1 MMRIWYGLIQLLFFL
16 LASAALSG
24 LVSAKEFLSPEK
36 AFIVEAMWL
45 ANTNEIAIDYRP
57 VSGYY
62 IYQESLQYRLF
73 INDKPT
79 IPKSIQ
85 IPKGVEKFDETFGKK
100 MEIFPKPFE
109 VILGFTQTPQ
119 SGIRLEI
126 DLQGCADG
134 GICYPPM
141 TYQYF
146 IAAPGV
152 RVAPIPEGDAA
163 PTRGTVTNATSFSLS
178 DLWSGRDDV
187 ASIKSYLENAKP
199 FYLFIGF
206 FILGIA
212 LAFTP
217 CVLPMLPILSS
228 IVLGRQSGGPISKT
242 RSAYLALAYILGMA
256 LLYALAGVLTA
267 ALGSG
272 VQRALQSPIALVLFA
287 LLLLFL
293 AASLFGLYELKMPQA
308 WQSKVDQLAGRQKG
322 GSFVGAFSL
331 GAISTLVASPC
342 ITAPLASVLGFVA
355 QTGSMALGGGL
366 LFVMALGMGLPLL
379 LIALG
384 ARSFLPQTGAWMMW
398 LQRALG
404 LILVALAIWIVWPAI
419 AVVSGG
425 QTQTSTRTE
434 KRIPPDLVFQVVRSS
449 EDLERI
455 LQKAKADNQPVML
468 DYYADWCISCKEMEA
483 ITFTNSEV
491 GKAMSHFVLV
501 QVDVT
506 INNQQSQN
514 LLKRFGLFGP
524 PAILFFNGAGE
535 EQKSLRVVGFM
546 APSRFLER
554 LQELR
559 AK

>member
-1 MMRIWYGLIQLLFFL
+1 MRRIQYGLVRLILVLL
-16 LASAALSG
+16 SSTALSG
-24 LVSAKEFLSPEK
+24 LVSAKEFLPPEK
-36 AFIVEAMWL
+36 AFIVEATWL
-45 ANTNEIAIDYRP
+45 TNTNEVAIEYRP

-73 INDKPT
+73 INDKL
-79 IPKSIQ
+79 IAPKSIQ
-85 IPKGVEKFDETFGKK
+85 IPKGIEKFDETFGKK

-109 VILGFTQTPQ
+109 VLLKLSQAPQ

-163 PTRGTVTNATSFSLS
+163 PMRMMNTNAAPFSLA

-187 ASIKSYLENAKP
+187 TSIKSYLENAKP
-199 FYLFIGF
+199 FYLLIGF

-228 IVLGRQSGGPISKT
+228 IVLGRQDGSPISKT

-272 VQRALQSPIALVLFA
+272 VQRALQSPIALILFA

-293 AASLFGLYELKMPQA
+293 AGSLFGLYELKMPQA
-308 WQSKVDQLAGRQKG
+308 WQTKVDQLAGRQRG
-322 GSFVGAFSL
+322 GSIVGAFSL

-379 LIALG
+379 LITLG

-404 LILVALAIWIVWPAI
+404 LVLVALAIWIVWPAI
-419 AVVSGG
+419 SAVTSN
-425 QTQTSTRTE
+425 QTQISARTE
-434 KRIPPDLVFQVVRSS
+434 KRIAPDLVFQIVRSS
-449 EDLERI
+449 EELDRI
-455 LQKAKADNQPVML
+455 MQKARAENKPVML

-483 ITFTNSEV
+483 ITFTNAEV
-491 GKAMSHFVLV
+491 GKAMSRFVLV
-501 QVDVT
+501 QADVT
-506 INNQQSQN
+506 ISNPQTQA
-514 LLKRFGLFGP
+514 LLKQFGLYGP

-546 APSRFLER
+546 APTRFLER
-554 LQELR
+554 LQELG

>member
-1 MMRIWYGLIQLLFFL
+1 MRRIQYGLVQLLL
-16 LASAALSG
+16 LSSIALSG
-24 LVSAKEFLSPEK
+24 LVSAKEFLPPEK
-36 AFIVEAMWL
+36 AFIVEATWL
-45 ANTNEIAIDYRP
+45 ANTNEIAIEYRP

-73 INDKPT
+73 INDKPSA
-79 IPKSIQ
+79 PKSIQ
-85 IPKGVEKFDETFGKK
+85 IPRGVEKFDETFGKK

-109 VILGFTQTPQ
+109 VVLGFTQTPQ

-163 PTRGTVTNATSFSLS
+163 PIRSSNPTPAPFNLS

-199 FYLFIGF
+199 FYLFAGF

-228 IVLGRQSGGPISKT
+228 IVLGRQDGGPISKT

-272 VQRALQSPIALVLFA
+272 VQRALQSPIALILFA

-293 AASLFGLYELKMPQA
+293 AGSLFGLYELKMPQA
-308 WQSKVDQLAGRQKG
+308 WQNKVDQLAGRQKG
-322 GSFVGAFSL
+322 GSIAGAFGL

-379 LIALG
+379 LIAMG

-398 LQRALG
+398 LQRGLG
-404 LILVALAIWIVWPAI
+404 LVLIALAIWIVWPAI
-419 AVVSGG
+419 SVVAGNQNQISP
-425 QTQTSTRTE
+425 RTE
-434 KRIPPDLVFQVVRSS
+434 KRISSDLVFQVVRSS
-449 EDLERI
+449 EELERI
-455 LQKAKADNQPVML
+455 LQRAKAENKPVIL

-483 ITFTNSEV
+483 ITFTNPEV
-491 GKAMSHFVLV
+491 AKAMSRFVLV
-501 QVDVT
+501 QADVT
-506 INNQQSQN
+506 INSQQSQA
-514 LLKRFGLFGP
+514 LLKQFSLYGP
-524 PAILFFNGAGE
+524 PAILFFNGAGD

-554 LQELR
+554 LQELG

>member
-1 MMRIWYGLIQLLFFL
+1 MRRIQYGLAQLLFFL
-16 LASAALSG
+16 LSSVALSG
-24 LVSAKEFLSPEK
+24 LVSAKEFLPPEK
-36 AFIVEAMWL
+36 AFIVEATWL
-45 ANTNEIAIDYRP
+45 ANTNEIAIEYRP

-73 INDKPT
+73 INDKPSA
-79 IPKSIQ
+79 PKSIQ
-85 IPKGVEKFDETFGKK
+85 IPRGVEKFDETFGKK

-109 VILGFTQTPQ
+109 VLLGLPESPQ

-163 PTRGTVTNATSFSLS
+163 PTRSSNSTPVPFDLS

-199 FYLFIGF
+199 FYLLIGF

-228 IVLGRQSGGPISKT
+228 IVLGRQDGSPISKT

-267 ALGSG
+267 ALGGG
-272 VQRALQSPIALVLFA
+272 VQRALQSPIALILFA

-293 AASLFGLYELKMPQA
+293 AGSLFGLYELKMPQA

-322 GSFVGAFSL
+322 GSIVGAFSL

-398 LQRALG
+398 LQRGLG
-404 LILVALAIWIVWPAI
+404 LVLVALAIWIVWPAMSVI
-419 AVVSGG
+419 TGN
-425 QTQTSTRTE
+425 QTQTSTPTE

-449 EDLERI
+449 EELERI
-455 LQKAKADNQPVML
+455 LQRAKADNKPVML

-491 GKAMSHFVLV
+491 AKAMSRFVLV

-506 INNQQSQN
+506 INRQQSQA
-514 LLKRFGLFGP
+514 LLKQFSLYGP
-524 PAILFFNGAGE
+524 PAILFFNGTGE

-546 APSRFLER
+546 TSSRFLER
-554 LQELR
+554 LQELG

>member
-1 MMRIWYGLIQLLFFL
+1 MRRIQYGLVQLLLFL
-16 LASAALSG
+16 LSSVALSG
-24 LVSAKEFLSPEK
+24 LVSAKEFLPPEK
-36 AFIVEAMWL
+36 AFIVEATWL
-45 ANTNEIAIDYRP
+45 ANTNEIAIEYRP

-73 INDKPT
+73 INDKPSA
-79 IPKSIQ
+79 PKSIQ
-85 IPKGVEKFDETFGKK
+85 IPRGVEKFDETFGKK

-109 VILGFTQTPQ
+109 VVLGFTQTPQ

-163 PTRGTVTNATSFSLS
+163 PTRSSNPTPAPFDLS

-199 FYLFIGF
+199 FYLFAGF

-228 IVLGRQSGGPISKT
+228 IVLGRQDGGPISKT

-272 VQRALQSPIALVLFA
+272 VQRALQSPIALILFA

-293 AASLFGLYELKMPQA
+293 AGSLFGLYELKMPQA
-308 WQSKVDQLAGRQKG
+308 WQNKVDQLAGRQKG
-322 GSFVGAFSL
+322 GSIAGAFGL

-355 QTGSMALGGGL
+355 QTGSMVLGGGL

-379 LIALG
+379 LIAMG

-398 LQRALG
+398 LQRGLG
-404 LILVALAIWIVWPAI
+404 LVLIALAIWIVWPAI
-419 AVVSGG
+419 SVVAGNQNQISP
-425 QTQTSTRTE
+425 RTE
-434 KRIPPDLVFQVVRSS
+434 KRISSDLVFQVVRSS
-449 EDLERI
+449 EELERI
-455 LQKAKADNQPVML
+455 LQRAKAENKPVIL

-483 ITFTNSEV
+483 ITFTNPEV
-491 GKAMSHFVLV
+491 AKAMSRFVLV
-501 QVDVT
+501 QADVT
-506 INNQQSQN
+506 INSQQSQA
-514 LLKRFGLFGP
+514 LLKQFSLYGP
-524 PAILFFNGAGE
+524 PAILFFNGAGA

-554 LQELR
+554 LQELG

>member
-1 MMRIWYGLIQLLFFL
+1 MRRIQHGLVQLLFL
-16 LASAALSG
+16 LLSSVALSG
-24 LVSAKEFLSPEK
+24 LVSAKEFLPPEK
-36 AFIVEAMWL
+36 AFIVEATWL
-45 ANTNEIAIDYRP
+45 PNTNQIAIEYRP

-73 INDKPT
+73 INDKPSA
-79 IPKSIQ
+79 PKSIQ
-85 IPKGVEKFDETFGKK
+85 IPRGVEKFDETFGKK

-109 VILGFTQTPQ
+109 VVLGFTQTPQ

-163 PTRGTVTNATSFSLS
+163 PTRSSNPTPAPFDLS

-199 FYLFIGF
+199 FYLFTGF

-228 IVLGRQSGGPISKT
+228 IVLGRQDGGPISKT

-272 VQRALQSPIALVLFA
+272 VQRALQSPIALILFA

-293 AASLFGLYELKMPQA
+293 AGSLFGLYELKMPQA
-308 WQSKVDQLAGRQKG
+308 WQNKVDQLAGRQKG
-322 GSFVGAFSL
+322 GSIAGAFSL

-379 LIALG
+379 LIAMG
-384 ARSFLPQTGAWMMW
+384 ARSFLPQTGVWMIW
-398 LQRALG
+398 LQRGLG
-404 LILVALAIWIVWPAI
+404 LVLIALAIWIVWPAI
-419 AVVSGG
+419 SVVADN
-425 QTQTSTRTE
+425 QNQTSPRTE
-434 KRIPPDLVFQVVRSS
+434 KRISSDLVFQIVRSS
-449 EDLERI
+449 EELERI
-455 LQKAKADNQPVML
+455 LQRAKAENKPVML

-483 ITFTNSEV
+483 ITFTNPEV
-491 GKAMSHFVLV
+491 AKAMSRFVLV
-501 QVDVT
+501 QADVT
-506 INNQQSQN
+506 INSQQSQA
-514 LLKRFGLFGP
+514 LLKQFSLYGP
-524 PAILFFNGAGE
+524 PAILFFNGAGA

-554 LQELR
+554 LQELG

>member
-1 MMRIWYGLIQLLFFL
+1 MRRIQYDLVQLLLFL
-16 LASAALSG
+16 LSSVALSS
-24 LVSAKEFLSPEK
+24 LVSAKEFLPPER
-36 AFIVEAMWL
+36 AFIVEATWL
-45 ANTNEIAIDYRP
+45 ANTNEIAIEYRP

-73 INDKPT
+73 INDKPSA
-79 IPKSIQ
+79 PKSIQ

-109 VILGFTQTPQ
+109 VLLGLPQVPQ

-163 PTRGTVTNATSFSLS
+163 PIRIADKNSEPFSLS
-178 DLWSGRDDV
+178 GLWSGRDDV

-199 FYLFIGF
+199 FYLLIGF

-228 IVLGRQSGGPISKT
+228 IVLGRQDGSPISKA

-256 LLYALAGVLTA
+256 LLYALAGILTA

-272 VQRALQSPIALVLFA
+272 VQRALQSPIALILFA

-293 AASLFGLYELKMPQA
+293 AGSLFGLYELKMPQA
-308 WQSKVDQLAGRQKG
+308 WQTKVDQLAGRQKG
-322 GSFVGAFSL
+322 GSIAGAFSL

-404 LILVALAIWIVWPAI
+404 LALVALAIWIVWPAI
-419 AVVSGG
+419 SVVTGN
-425 QTQTSTRTE
+425 QTQITTRTE
-434 KRIPPDLVFQVVRSS
+434 KRIPPNLVFQVVRSS
-449 EDLERI
+449 EELERI
-455 LQKAKADNQPVML
+455 LQKAKADNKPVML

-491 GKAMSHFVLV
+491 ANGLSRFVLV

-506 INNQQSQN
+506 INNPQTQA
-514 LLKRFGLFGP
+514 LLKQFGLYGP

-546 APSRFLER
+546 APGRFLER
-554 LQELR
+554 LQELG

>member
-1 MMRIWYGLIQLLFFL
+1 MRRIWYGLVQLVFILVS
-16 LASAALSG
+16 SAALSG
-24 LVSAKEFLSPEK
+24 FVSAKEFLPPEK
-36 AFIVEAMWL
+36 AFIVEATWL
-45 ANTNEIAIDYRP
+45 PNTNQVAIEYRP
-57 VSGYY
+57 VAGYY
-62 IYQESLQYRLF
+62 IYQESLQYRLI

-79 IPKSIQ
+79 AAKIIQ
-85 IPKGVEKFDETFGKK
+85 IPRGVEKFDETFGKK

-109 VILGFTQTPQ
+109 VVLGFTQTPQ

-163 PTRGTVTNATSFSLS
+163 PTRTLNPTPAPFDLS

-199 FYLFIGF
+199 FYLFTGF

-228 IVLGRQSGGPISKT
+228 IVLGRQDGGPISKT

-272 VQRALQSPIALVLFA
+272 VQRALQSPIALILFA

-293 AASLFGLYELKMPQA
+293 AGSLFGLYELKMPQA
-308 WQSKVDQLAGRQKG
+308 WQNKVDQLAGRQKG
-322 GSFVGAFSL
+322 GSIAGAFSL

-355 QTGSMALGGGL
+355 QTGSMVLGGGL

-379 LIALG
+379 LIAMG

-398 LQRALG
+398 LQRGLG
-404 LILVALAIWIVWPAI
+404 LVLIALAIWIVWPAI
-419 AVVSGG
+419 SVLAGN
-425 QTQTSTRTE
+425 QNQTSPRTE
-434 KRIPPDLVFQVVRSS
+434 KRISSDLVFQVVRSS
-449 EDLERI
+449 EELERI
-455 LQKAKADNQPVML
+455 LQRAKAENKLVML

-483 ITFTNSEV
+483 ITFTNPEV
-491 GKAMSHFVLV
+491 AKAMGRFVLV
-501 QVDVT
+501 QADVT
-506 INNQQSQN
+506 INSLQSQA
-514 LLKRFGLFGP
+514 LLKQFSLYGP
-524 PAILFFNGAGE
+524 PAILFFNGAGD

-554 LQELR
+554 LQELG

>member
-1 MMRIWYGLIQLLFFL
+1 MRRIQYGLVQLFLFL
-16 LASAALSG
+16 LSSVALSG
-24 LVSAKEFLSPEK
+24 FVSAKEFLPPEK
-36 AFIVEAMWL
+36 AFIVEATWL
-45 ANTNEIAIDYRP
+45 PNTNQVAIEYRP
-57 VSGYY
+57 VAGYY
-62 IYQESLQYRLF
+62 IYQESLQYRLI

-79 IPKSIQ
+79 AAKIIQ
-85 IPKGVEKFDETFGKK
+85 IPRGVEKFDETFGKK

-109 VILGFTQTPQ
+109 VVLGFTQTPQ

-163 PTRGTVTNATSFSLS
+163 PTRTLNPTPAPFDLS

-199 FYLFIGF
+199 FYLFTGF

-228 IVLGRQSGGPISKT
+228 IVLGRQDGGPISKT

-272 VQRALQSPIALVLFA
+272 VQRALQSPIALILFA

-293 AASLFGLYELKMPQA
+293 AGSLFGLYELKMPQA
-308 WQSKVDQLAGRQKG
+308 WQNKVDQLAGRQKG
-322 GSFVGAFSL
+322 GSIAGAFSL

-355 QTGSMALGGGL
+355 QTGSMVLGGGL

-379 LIALG
+379 LIAMG

-398 LQRALG
+398 LQRGLG
-404 LILVALAIWIVWPAI
+404 LVLIALAIWIVWPAI
-419 AVVSGG
+419 SVLSGN
-425 QTQTSTRTE
+425 QNQTSPRTE
-434 KRIPPDLVFQVVRSS
+434 KRISSDLVFQVVRSS
-449 EDLERI
+449 EELERI
-455 LQKAKADNQPVML
+455 LQRAKAENKLVML

-483 ITFTNSEV
+483 ITFTNPEV
-491 GKAMSHFVLV
+491 AKAMGRFVLV
-501 QVDVT
+501 QADVT
-506 INNQQSQN
+506 INSLQSQA
-514 LLKRFGLFGP
+514 LLKQFSLYGP
-524 PAILFFNGAGE
+524 PAILFFNGAGD

-554 LQELR
+554 LQELG

>member
-79 IPKSIQ
+79 NPKSIQ
-85 IPKGVEKFDETFGKK
+85 IPKGVEKFDETFGKR

-228 IVLGRQSGGPISKT
+228 IVLGHQGGSPIGKT

-256 LLYALAGVLTA
+256 LLYALAGVFTA

-272 VQRALQSPIALVLFA
+272 VQRALQSPIALILFA

-293 AASLFGLYELKMPQA
+293 AGSLFGLYELKMPQA
-308 WQSKVDQLAGRQKG
+308 WQTKVDQLAGRQKG
-322 GSFVGAFSL
+322 GSIAGAFSL

-355 QTGSMALGGGL
+355 QTGSMTLGGGL

-384 ARSFLPQTGAWMMW
+384 ARSFLPQTGIWMMW
-398 LQRALG
+398 LQRSLG
-404 LILVALAIWIVWPAI
+404 FVLVALAIWIVWPAI
-419 AVVSGG
+419 SVVTGN
-425 QTQTSTRTE
+425 QTQTNTRIE

-449 EDLERI
+449 EELERV
-455 LQKAKADNQPVML
+455 LQKAKADNKPVML

-491 GKAMSHFVLV
+491 GKAMSRFVLV

-506 INNQQSQN
+506 INNQQSQA
-514 LLKRFGLFGP
+514 LLKQFGLFGP

-554 LQELR
+554 LHELG

>member
-1 MMRIWYGLIQLLFFL
+1 MRRIQYGLVQLLLFL
-16 LASAALSG
+16 LSSVALSG
-24 LVSAKEFLSPEK
+24 LVSAKEFLPPEK
-36 AFIVEAMWL
+36 AFIVEATWL
-45 ANTNEIAIDYRP
+45 ANTNEIAIEYRP

-73 INDKPT
+73 INDKPSA
-79 IPKSIQ
+79 PKSIQ
-85 IPKGVEKFDETFGKK
+85 IPRGVEKFDETFGKK

-109 VILGFTQTPQ
+109 VLLGFTQVPQ

-134 GICYPPM
+134 GICYPPI

-163 PTRGTVTNATSFSLS
+163 PTRSSNPTPAPFDLS

-199 FYLFIGF
+199 FYLFTGF

-228 IVLGRQSGGPISKT
+228 IVLGRQDGSPISKT

-272 VQRALQSPIALVLFA
+272 VQRALQSPIALILFA

-293 AASLFGLYELKMPQA
+293 AGSLFGLYELKMPQT

-322 GSFVGAFSL
+322 GSIVGAFSL

-398 LQRALG
+398 LQRGLG
-404 LILVALAIWIVWPAI
+404 LVLVALAIWIVWPAMS
-419 AVVSGG
+419 VVTGN

-449 EDLERI
+449 EELERI
-455 LQKAKADNQPVML
+455 LQKAKADNKPVML
-468 DYYADWCISCKEMEA
+468 DFYADWCISCKEMEA

-491 GKAMSHFVLV
+491 GKAMSRFALV

-506 INNQQSQN
+506 INSQQSQA
-514 LLKRFGLFGP
+514 LLKQFGLYGP

-554 LQELR
+554 LQELG

>member
-1 MMRIWYGLIQLLFFL
+1 MRRIWYGLVQLVLIL
-16 LASAALSG
+16 VSSAALSG
-24 LVSAKEFLSPEK
+24 FVSAKEFLPPEK
-36 AFIVEAMWL
+36 AFIVEATWL
-45 ANTNEIAIDYRP
+45 ANTNQIAIEYRP
-57 VSGYY
+57 VAGYY
-62 IYQESLQYRLF
+62 IYQESLQYRLI

-79 IPKSIQ
+79 AAKIIQ
-85 IPKGVEKFDETFGKK
+85 IPRGVEKFDETFGKK

-109 VILGFTQTPQ
+109 VVLGFTQTPQ

-163 PTRGTVTNATSFSLS
+163 PTRTLNPTPVLFGLS

-199 FYLFIGF
+199 FYLLIGF

-228 IVLGRQSGGPISKT
+228 IVLGRQDGGPISKT

-272 VQRALQSPIALVLFA
+272 VQRALQSPIALILFA
-287 LLLLFL
+287 FLLLFL
-293 AASLFGLYELKMPQA
+293 AGSLFGLYELKMPQA
-308 WQSKVDQLAGRQKG
+308 WQNKVDQLAGRQKG
-322 GSFVGAFSL
+322 GSIAGAFSL

-355 QTGSMALGGGL
+355 QTGSMVLGGGL

-379 LIALG
+379 LIAMG

-398 LQRALG
+398 LQRGLG
-404 LILVALAIWIVWPAI
+404 LVLIALAIWIVWPAMS
-419 AVVSGG
+419 VVAGN
-425 QTQTSTRTE
+425 QNQTSPRTE
-434 KRIPPDLVFQVVRSS
+434 KRISSDLVFQVVRSS
-449 EDLERI
+449 EELERI
-455 LQKAKADNQPVML
+455 LQRAKAENKLVML
-468 DYYADWCISCKEMEA
+468 DYSADWCISCKEMEA
-483 ITFTNSEV
+483 ITFTNPEV
-491 GKAMSHFVLV
+491 AKAMGRFVLV
-501 QVDVT
+501 QADVT
-506 INNQQSQN
+506 INSLQSQA
-514 LLKRFGLFGP
+514 LLKQFSLYGP
-524 PAILFFNGAGE
+524 PAILFFNGAGD

-554 LQELR
+554 LQELG

>member
-1 MMRIWYGLIQLLFFL
+1 MRRIQYGLVRLILVLL
-16 LASAALSG
+16 SSTALSG
-24 LVSAKEFLSPEK
+24 LVSAKEFLPPEK
-36 AFIVEAMWL
+36 AFIVEATWL
-45 ANTNEIAIDYRP
+45 TNTNEVAIEYRP

-73 INDKPT
+73 INDKL
-79 IPKSIQ
+79 IAPKSIQ
-85 IPKGVEKFDETFGKK
+85 IPKGIEKFDETFGKK

-109 VILGFTQTPQ
+109 VLLKLSQAPQ

-163 PTRGTVTNATSFSLS
+163 PMRMMNTNAAPFSLA

-187 ASIKSYLENAKP
+187 TSIKSYLENAKP
-199 FYLFIGF
+199 FYLLIGF

-228 IVLGRQSGGPISKT
+228 IVLGRQDGSPISKT

-272 VQRALQSPIALVLFA
+272 VQRALQSPIALILFA

-293 AASLFGLYELKMPQA
+293 AGSLFGLYELKMPQA
-308 WQSKVDQLAGRQKG
+308 WQTKVDQLAGRQRG
-322 GSFVGAFSL
+322 GSIVGAFSL

-404 LILVALAIWIVWPAI
+404 LVLVALAIWIVWPAI
-419 AVVSGG
+419 SAVTSN
-425 QTQTSTRTE
+425 QTQISARTE
-434 KRIPPDLVFQVVRSS
+434 KRIAPDLVFQIVRSS
-449 EDLERI
+449 EELDRI
-455 LQKAKADNQPVML
+455 MQKARAENKPVML

-483 ITFTNSEV
+483 ITFTNAEV
-491 GKAMSHFVLV
+491 GKAMSRFVLV
-501 QVDVT
+501 QADVT
-506 INNQQSQN
+506 ISNPQTQA
-514 LLKRFGLFGP
+514 LLKQFGLYGP

-546 APSRFLER
+546 APTRFLER
-554 LQELR
+554 LQELG